1 MKKALKIALPL
12 LGTAAAAAA
21 ATAFLIAPAKASDA
35 AKAPYMGANIAHRGL
50 HKADKTVPENSLAAF
65 EDATQSGY
73 GVEFDVHI
81 TKDGHLVVFHDDTTR
96 RMCGVNACVEELS
109 LAELQKLY
117 LAGSDQRIPSLGE
130 VLAVI
135 DGRVPIILEIKRG
148 GRNDELCRRVYEM
161 LMCYKGEVCVESFD
175 PFIVRWW
182 YKNAPEVL
190 RGQLS
195 SAPAELGKGT
205 SRLSAFL
212 VGNCLTNFL
221 CRPNFIAYGL
231 AGKKPLTVRLAEKM
245 GAMKVCYTSHGYA
258 AEEDNDCVI
267 FEYYRPR
274 PKFK

>member
-1 MKKALKIALPL
+1 MNRLAKIAVPVM
-12 LGTAAAAAA
+12 GTALAAAAV
-21 ATAFLIAPAKASDA
+21 TAFLVAPAKASDKK
-35 AKAPYMGANIAHRGL
+35 KAPFMGANIAHRGL

-65 EDATQSGY
+65 RDAVEGGY

-81 TKDGHLVVFHDDTTR
+81 TKDGHLVVFHDDDTR
-96 RMCGVNACVEELS
+96 RMCGVDAKVEELS

-117 LAGSDQRIPSLGE
+117 LAGSGERIPSLGE

-135 DGRVPIILEIKRG
+135 DGKVPIILEIKRG
-148 GRNDELCRRVYEM
+148 GRNEELCRRVHEM
-161 LMCYKGEVCVESFD
+161 LMCYKGKVCIESFD

-182 YKNAPEVL
+182 YKNAPDFF

-195 SAPAELGKGT
+195 AVPGDLRKGT
-205 SRLSAFL
+205 SAFNAFF
-212 VGNCLTNFL
+212 VGNCLSNFL

-231 AGKKPLTVRLAEKM
+231 CDKKPLLVRLAEKM

-258 AEEDNDCVI
+258 AEKGYDCVI

>member
-1 MKKALKIALPL
+1 MNKALKIALPI

-21 ATAFLIAPAKASDA
+21 ATAFMIAPAKPDA
-35 AKAPYMGANIAHRGL
+35 EKKAAFMGANIAHRGL
-50 HKADKTVPENSLAAF
+50 HKADKTAPENSLAAF
-65 EDATQSGY
+65 RAAVEGGY

-81 TKDGHLVVFHDDTTR
+81 TKDGHLVVFHDDDTR
-96 RMCGVNACVEELS
+96 RMCGVNACVEELT

-117 LAGSDQRIPSLGE
+117 LAGSSERIPSLGE

-135 DGRVPIILEIKRG
+135 DGQVPIILEIKRG
-148 GRNDELCRRVYEM
+148 GRNAELCRRVYEM
-161 LMCYKGEVCVESFD
+161 IMCYKGEVCVESFD

-195 SAPAELGKGT
+195 SLPHKLGEGT
-205 SRLSAFL
+205 SKLNAFL

-231 AGKKPLTVRLAEKM
+231 CERKPILVRLAEKL

-258 AEEDNDCVI
+258 AEEENDCVI
-267 FEYYRPR
+267 FEFYRPKVR
-274 PKFK
+274 FK

>member
-1 MKKALKIALPL
+1 MNKALKIALPI
-12 LGTAAAAAA
+12 LGTAAAATAA
-21 ATAFLIAPAKASDA
+21 AAFMIAPAKASKE
-35 AKAPYMGANIAHRGL
+35 AKAPFMGANIAHRGL
-50 HKADKTVPENSLAAF
+50 HKADKSIPENSLAAF
-65 EDATQSGY
+65 RAAVEGGY

-81 TKDGHLVVFHDDTTR
+81 TKDGHLVVFHDDDTR
-96 RMCGVNACVEELS
+96 RMCGVNASVEELT
-109 LAELQKLY
+109 LAQLQKLY

-135 DGRVPIILEIKRG
+135 DGQVPIILEIKRG
-148 GRNDELCRRVYEM
+148 GRNAELCRRVYEM

-182 YKNAPEVL
+182 YKNAPEIL

-195 SAPAELGKGT
+195 GTPDKLGSGT
-205 SRLSAFL
+205 SRLNAFL

-231 AGKKPLTVRLAEKM
+231 CEKKPLTVRLAEKL

-258 AEEDNDCVI
+258 AEESNECVI
-267 FEYYRPR
+267 FEFYRPR
-274 PKFK
+274 PKYK

>member
-1 MKKALKIALPL
+1 MNKALKIALPI

-21 ATAFLIAPAKASDA
+21 ATAFLIAPGRASEGAKE
-35 AKAPYMGANIAHRGL
+35 PFMGKNIAHRGL

-65 EDATQSGY
+65 ADAAESGY

-81 TKDGHLVVFHDDTTR
+81 TKDGHLVVFHDDDTR
-96 RMCGVNACVEELS
+96 RMCGVNACVEELN

-130 VLAVI
+130 VLAEI
-135 DGRVPIILEIKRG
+135 NGRVPIILEIKRG

-161 LMCYKGEVCVESFD
+161 LMCYDGEVCVESFD

-195 SAPAELGKGT
+195 SVPAELGKGT
-205 SRLSAFL
+205 SRLNAFR
-212 VGNCLTNFL
+212 VGNCLTNVL
-221 CRPNFIAYGL
+221 CRPNFSAYGL
-231 AGKKPLTVRLAEKM
+231 EGKKPLTVKLVEKM

-258 AEEDNDCVI
+258 AEEENDCVI

-274 PKFK
+274 TRFK